1 MKQKKQT
8 YILGHRNPDTD
19 SVVSAIAYAD
29 LKKLQ
34 GASECYP
41 VRVGKINPQT
51 DYILRR
57 FDVEKP
63 RLISDLVPRVRN
75 YMSISPL
82 TVHEST
88 PLWEALEILNRDNH
102 KMLPVV
108 DDSKRLTS
116 VLHYN
121 AFAQN
126 MLKKIDPHR
135 QNIIPT
141 TITMLSQTLNAQ
153 EIITFH
159 GDEVFKAR
167 LLVAASDLETIS
179 EFIDSIPGENI
190 IIIAGNRA
198 EVHRAAI
205 ERGIRCL
212 VVTGGKTIRKDV
224 RELAEKKKTSLL
236 ISPFDTATSSLLSF
250 YATPV
255 KFMADNALEPL
266 GEDQYIKNIHEKISA
281 SISRSLPVVDAEKR
295 VIGILSQGDLMGEP
309 NIDVILVDHNE
320 LSQAAEGIKNYRI
333 LEIIDHHRLG
343 NPPTTYPITFINKPV
358 GSTSTIIATLF
369 LEQKIPMQKNIA
381 SLLLAG
387 ILSDTLILRSATTT
401 DTDRNVAQ
409 YLAEITDLSI
419 EEFGNDIMHAAS
431 QIGKKPVNEILA
443 MDMKRYPQGD
453 TSYSVS
459 QVEVTTLTELME
471 RQDKILEELNKLQK
485 SENFLFSA
493 LLVTDITELDSIFF
507 IAGDEEVKASLT
519 YPKIQKDIYSMKGI
533 LSRKK
538 QLIPYLTE
546 VISRSS

>member
-401 DTDRNVAQ
+401 DTDRDVAQ